1 MQPSL
6 EVAVE
11 ESAEPVPGP
20 SRPTLGSLRVPYAWP
35 LISALA
41 VIAVGWLVYG
51 ARRFTFY
58 FDEWDWVDRSA
69 HWTLNDY
76 FVPHVVHWSTVPM
89 LVYKALFETV
99 GMHSYIPYLAAM
111 ALMHAAG
118 ALVLF
123 ALLRRSAGDAL
134 AFAGTV
140 IFLFLGTGAEDLDWA
155 FQVGFDGSVTF
166 GLLGVYLL
174 TADEAGR
181 WRQVGGLVALLLGL
195 GCSGIGLF
203 YCVWAGVD
211 NLLVRN
217 RRRRLWVVG
226 TALVVFAVWYLHYG
240 RAAVAQGGDKPYS
253 LSTLRLEI
261 SYIPLGIG
269 NVAAGLLGR
278 SSDYAGLVLPIAV
291 GLLAVLLYK
300 YRPVGSLV
308 WAALVALVVDYAVTA
323 SGRVQDGVGEA
334 LQTRYVGVAAP
345 FVLLITV
352 EALRRVP
359 VARHW
364 GVPVF
369 AVVVALSLIGNLT
382 ALRDA
387 QHELVPGFVAQDKQF
402 EALWLFRNAPG
413 LDPNAIPTPD
423 EAPTLTAE
431 DYITSREEYGTSLP
445 TVTLAQLADDN
456 PSSINTVLRNVM
468 PIKTTVVKAGP
479 AAATHCAAI
488 GPAGGSVDLS
498 VPGGDAVYFI
508 PTGTEQV
515 TVQYWYEGSG
525 SGYGG
530 TPLTAA
536 WGTALKVTL
545 PDTGLGLS
553 WHVALTSADAA
564 QVCHVW

>member
-6 EVAVE
+6 DVSVE
-11 ESAEPVPGP
+11 KPIASDPQLN
-20 SRPTLGSLRVPYAWP
+20 RPTLGSLSVPYVWP

-51 ARRFTFY
+51 ARRFDFY
-58 FDEWDWVDRSA
+58 FDEWDWVDHSA

-99 GMHSYIPYLAAM
+99 GMRSYIPYLTAM

-140 IFLFLGTGAEDLDWA
+140 IFLFIGTGAQDIDWA

-211 NLLVRN
+211 NLLQKN
-217 RRRRLWVVG
+217 SRRRLWVVG
-226 TALVVFAVWYLHYG
+226 TALAVFGVWYLHYG
-240 RAAVAQGGDKPYS
+240 RAAAQTDNKLFS
-253 LSTLRLEI
+253 LSMLRLEI
-261 SYIPLGIG
+261 GYIPVGIG
-269 NVAAGLLGR
+269 NVVAGLLGR
-278 SSDYAGLVLPIAV
+278 SSDYVGLVLPIAV

-308 WAALVALVVDYAVTA
+308 WAALVALVVDYGVTA
-323 SGRVQDGVGEA
+323 SGRAQAGVDEA

-369 AVVVALSLIGNLT
+369 ATVVTLSLVGNLVALRN
-382 ALRDA
+382 A
-387 QHELVPGFVAQDKQF
+387 QHELLPGFVSQDQQF
-402 EALWLFRNAPG
+402 EALWLLRNAPG
-413 LDPNAIPTPD
+413 LDPNAIPTPG

-431 DYITSREEYGTSLP
+431 DYVTSREEYGTSLP
-445 TVTLAQLADDN
+445 TITLAQLADDN
-456 PSSINTVLRNVM
+456 PTWINTVMRNVLPM
-468 PIKTTVVKAGP
+468 KTAAVKTVP
-479 AAATHCAAI
+479 AAATHCTAI
-488 GPAGGSVDLS
+488 SPAGGSVVLS
-498 VPGGDAVYFI
+498 VPDGDAVYFAAAQ
-508 PTGTEQV
+508 TEHV

-525 SGYGG
+525 SGYVG
-530 TPLTAA
+530 TSLPVAL
-536 WGTALKVTL
+536 GTALKVTL
-545 PDTGLGLS
+545 PDTGLGLT
-553 WHVALTSADAA
+553 WHIALTSTASG
-564 QVCHVW
+564 QVCHAW